1 MIILHNNEYFDC
13 NAKIINNALNSLIE
27 NGKIVLITND
37 NDNRHLKELVN
48 NDFIEMVIEL
58 PRELGTDNL
67 IVISKNKVQEKSK
80 RIFFVEFKDYWMNP
94 YFIFY
99 SEKILN
105 TIEIETVGDNI
116 FNSNFIDY
124 FKQIKEFRENSNR
137 TMVDRANGKREKV
150 KLFYKINQKI
160 VNLLEVIDNG
170 YSLKVERYFLEKIEG
185 AVRLGDILEP
195 VGKIINFNA
204 DNESIDIEFEDYFS
218 NDDLPKSGHLIEVD
232 TLKENADSLKII
244 PSELQN
250 TIRYLDK
257 DCILIPRFKFD
268 NLEFYDF
275 SWLRDEEMGNF
286 PRLSSS
292 IADVTSK
299 LFTKGE
305 FVTNDIL
312 SYKIK
317 DLTNVAPEFLA
328 FEIQNSYIQKQFNIF
343 KYGKIPFLSNDD
355 FKRIEIK
362 LPSFEDQV
370 DWLNSGGYRIK
381 WLEQKIN
388 ELEQQIKVKENAK
401 ITIKQAV
408 KSTNHKIARPIQNI
422 QSALNNI
429 KFKLRDINVDFD
441 LKIHNDY
448 NRTIKSSFES
458 IAHNFSFFK
467 SSLNELSNLETADVA
482 RLKEVNFRN
491 FIENYEKSI
500 KNSLNGNENY
510 NLKFIQNIENFDN
523 YNYIVKMD
531 DTMLSILLNLFL
543 DNAEKHGFIDKT
555 KVYNLEYKFTS
566 IKKNIFQN
574 NEYGQYIEKHIRIII
589 EISNDGVPFP
599 YNYTLNDFCRLN
611 SCAGNTRGT
620 GTGGFLINEYIKNHN
635 KGQSTLELNTNYLN
649 SKITK
654 FTFSIPVERV
664 VKIIK

>member
-1 MIILHNNEYFDC
+1 MKKNLKSNNVNVENNVVYDRSKQDEEISVKGYEHIESQMFTTDYAIIHSKFWKQNNDIFKFIKDNSHLIQNFSKNDYSVGLFLLLLYKNGLINIESENDNNSGNIKDRLTHFFTLVNNTNEHFDETLKQYKPVLNFFEPIVDRLSTEFIEGLLKFFKQINADIMDAYFIEFFEDTIKSFSDKMEVEYFNVPFDLVRFVYSLAEIKPGAKIYEPNSGNASFGIFLNDSVEYIGMVNAEITWVLGVLHRITYNSKNKINYEFSSSNNNWQEDKFDLIILHNNEYFDC

-275 SWLRDEEMGNF
+275 S
-286 PRLSSS
+286 
-292 IADVTSK
+292 
-299 LFTKGE
+299 
-305 FVTNDIL
+305 
-312 SYKIK
+312 
-317 DLTNVAPEFLA
+317 
-328 FEIQNSYIQKQFNIF
+328 
-343 KYGKIPFLSNDD
+343 
-355 FKRIEIK
+355 
-362 LPSFEDQV
+362 
-370 DWLNSGGYRIK
+370 
-381 WLEQKIN
+381 
-388 ELEQQIKVKENAK
+388 
-401 ITIKQAV
+401 
-408 KSTNHKIARPIQNI
+408 
-422 QSALNNI
+422 
-429 KFKLRDINVDFD
+429 
-441 LKIHNDY
+441 
-448 NRTIKSSFES
+448 
-458 IAHNFSFFK
+458 
-467 SSLNELSNLETADVA
+467 
-482 RLKEVNFRN
+482 
-491 FIENYEKSI
+491 
-500 KNSLNGNENY
+500 
-510 NLKFIQNIENFDN
+510 
-523 YNYIVKMD
+523 
-531 DTMLSILLNLFL
+531 
-543 DNAEKHGFIDKT
+543 
-555 KVYNLEYKFTS
+555 
-566 IKKNIFQN
+566 
-574 NEYGQYIEKHIRIII
+574 
-589 EISNDGVPFP
+589 
-599 YNYTLNDFCRLN
+599 
-611 SCAGNTRGT
+611 
-620 GTGGFLINEYIKNHN
+620 
-635 KGQSTLELNTNYLN
+635 
-649 SKITK
+649 
-654 FTFSIPVERV
+654 
-664 VKIIK
+664 